1 VKSWNSEVRRRAIG
15 PAILA
20 ASLSLLGSSCVEPY
34 PTAENRGRIPEG
46 DENRS
51 SVSFSMNGRP
61 VKLEL
66 LIRVGGARAT
76 VEVDHPDGRTTEA
89 IEVAGPGIRELCKE
103 FPKEPGS
110 WGIRMVARD
119 GDAAYWV
126 ALHDRKKF
134 IGPDEDARRFVERE

>member
-1 VKSWNSEVRRRAIG
+1 MALTVVG
-15 PAILA
+15 C
-20 ASLSLLGSSCVEPY
+20 GEPY
-34 PTAENRGRIPEG
+34 PTVVNKGRILEG
-46 DENRS
+46 SESRS
-51 SVSFSMNGRP
+51 SVSFAMNGRP

-66 LIRVGGARAT
+66 LIRVDGTGAT
-76 VEVDHPDGRTTEA
+76 VEIDHPDGRTTEA

-110 WGIRMVARD
+110 WGLRMFAKD

-126 ALHDRKKF
+126 ALHDRKKY